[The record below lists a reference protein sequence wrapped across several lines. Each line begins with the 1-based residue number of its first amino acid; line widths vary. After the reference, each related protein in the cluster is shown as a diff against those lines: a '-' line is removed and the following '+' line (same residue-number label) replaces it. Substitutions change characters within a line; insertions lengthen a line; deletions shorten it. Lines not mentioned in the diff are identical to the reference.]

1 MKKTELVAALRTV
14 PLLRG
19 LSDRELQAVAR
30 YVREDSFKA
39 GEHIVTQGDTGGPFY
54 LIIEGTAKAI
64 VDGRS
69 RGTIGPGQ
77 VFGEISLIDQGVRSA
92 TIRAETDVKTLA
104 VTSWNFLSLLEDNW
118 KLAHK
123 VMIELCRRIRALDK
137 AIEG

>member
-1 MKKTELVAALRTV
+1 MKKTELVVALRTV

-19 LSDRELQAVAR
+19 LSDRELQSVAR
-30 YVREDSFKA
+30 YVREDTFRA
-39 GEHIVTQGDTGGPFY
+39 GDNIVTEGETGGPFY

-64 VDGRS
+64 VGGRS

-77 VFGEISLIDQGVRSA
+77 AFGEISLIDQGVRSA
-92 TIRAETDVKTLA
+92 TIRAETDMKTLA

-123 VMIELCRRIRALDK
+123 VMVELCRRIRALDK
-137 AIEG
+137 LPAG